1 MTRLWPEGQAIDV
14 MQEAGL
20 PTAFIWQGQTHSVS
34 QIARQWRVDVNW
46 WQERTWRT
54 YYKVTT
60 ESGLLVVL
68 FQDLATHTWYL
79 QRLYD

>member
-1 MTRLWPEGQAIDV
+1 MTRLWPEGQAINV
-14 MQEAGL
+14 VQEAGV
-20 PTAFIWQGQTHSVS
+20 PTAFIWQGQTHPVS
-34 QIARQWRVDVNW
+34 QIARQWRVDVDW
-46 WQERTWRT
+46 WQGRTWRT

-68 FQDLATHTWYL
+68 FQDLATRTWYL